1 MTFLPISTIKGNP
14 IYISPKDRE
23 KYNILGLGSELVT
36 FDIVYKNI
44 FEYLLGRTIIVE
56 DLNKAIKVAKKY
68 NYSFRVVTL
77 KGDIINAGGS
87 MTGGSLPAVSGKIL
101 NRKVRIEKIK
111 KDINNLSKIQNNF
124 EEEKNHLKLII
135 EDNLKTLK
143 DQEEKLQ
150 ESNIEI
156 IKIENEKNRINM
168 EIKRG
173 KESLGKFNDEIRRLN
188 IELDVLE
195 KDEEKLKEEL
205 DLIIKENHIVQEN
218 VKKLLLEFEEVKVY
232 REEAMKEVTDV
243 KIQMNS
249 IENKLAN
256 NEERINFCETEIEN
270 TIHLIQMKEEELL
283 QTNKEIDN
291 ITKNIFH
298 IEGEISKLTE
308 LKERND
314 EKFAAL
320 REEKD
325 ILMKDYYLEQNRLNK
340 INEKMNELVK
350 IINKWDLKETRYS
363 VQSDNMYTKLMEDY
377 ELDYKDAM
385 KLWVEIDDIKLAT
398 EEMKKLK
405 MK

>member
-1 MTFLPISTIKGNP
+1 M
-14 IYISPKDRE
+14 
-23 KYNILGLGSELVT
+23 
-36 FDIVYKNI
+36 
-44 FEYLLGRTIIVE
+44 
-56 DLNKAIKVAKKY
+56 
-68 NYSFRVVTL
+68 
-77 KGDIINAGGS
+77 
-87 MTGGSLPAVSGKIL
+87 
-101 NRKVRIEKIK
+101 
-111 KDINNLSKIQNNF
+111 
-124 EEEKNHLKLII
+124 
-135 EDNLKTLK
+135 KTLK

-156 IKIENEKNRINM
+156 IKIENEKNKINM

-243 KIQMNS
+243 KIQMKL

-256 NEERINFCETEIEN
+256 NEERVNICEIEIEN
-270 TIHLIQMKEEELL
+270 TIHLIKMKEEELL
-283 QTNKEIDN
+283 QNNKEIDN

-363 VQSDNMYTKLMEDY
+363 VQSDNIYTKLMEDY

-398 EEMKKLK
+398 EEMKN
-405 MK
+405 